1 MHLLFHQTALG
12 DFGLALPVLRGLAG
26 RGEAWVVGPWSRIEL
41 AMALISGGAGVK
53 GLDIEMFEFSRLHV
67 PGGPSRLSPMVKKLF
82 DGAET
87 IVSFIAP
94 EDGDWAEN
102 VRRLAPQAKLVCVPP
117 RPPEDWS
124 DHVHDWY
131 AAALDRAGV
140 DGLIDASPG
149 VDLHKPDGPI
159 VVHPGSGG
167 VSKQWPLDRFDELVD
182 RLHDAEPDRPIR
194 VIAGEAEVDRWPP
207 ETLSE
212 WEERH
217 HLTVIRT
224 TAGLLDAMR
233 DAAVY
238 VGNDAGPTHVAAQ
251 AGLSTVAMFGP
262 TDPAVW
268 APIGPRVV
276 VLKPDVPGEMDWL
289 GVERAVEAVVG
300 AMR

>member
-26 RGEAWVVGPWSRIEL
+26 RGESWVVSPWSRIEL
-41 AMALISGGAGVK
+41 ATALLPGVR
-53 GLDIEMFEFSRLHV
+53 GMDIELFEFSRLHV
-67 PGGPSRLSPMVKKLF
+67 PGGPSHLSPMVKKLF
-82 DGAET
+82 DGAEL
-87 IVSFIAP
+87 IVGFIAA

-102 VRRLAPQAKLVCVPP
+102 VRRLAPRAELACVPP
-117 RPPEDWS
+117 RPPADWGE
-124 DHVHDWY
+124 HVHAWY
-131 AAALDRAGV
+131 AAALDRAGLG
-140 DGLIDASPG
+140 GLLDPTPG
-149 VDLHKPDGPI
+149 VDLHEPDGPI

-167 VSKQWPLDRFDELVD
+167 VSKQWPLDRFEALID

-207 ETLSE
+207 DTLAA

-238 VGNDAGPTHVAAQ
+238 VGTDAGPTHVAAQ
-251 AGLSTVAMFGP
+251 AGLPTVALFGP

-268 APIGPRVV
+268 APVGPRARVV
-276 VLKPDVPGEMDWL
+276 APDEPGEMDWL
-289 GVERAVEAVVG
+289 GVGRAAEAVVAG
-300 AMR
+300 LGD